1 MGAGEG
7 FAVEEFVFDQAV
19 DGFDVALPGVA
30 FGRDEA
36 VVGAEGADGGGE
48 ALVVLVDLEFTAV
61 VGLPDQ
67 GGEVDA
73 VGGEVGGELC
83 GQEGG
88 VGFESSSA

>member
-48 ALVVLVDLEFTAV
+48 ALVVLVDLDSLPLSVCQTRV
-61 VGLPDQ
+61 VRLTPW
-67 GGEVDA
+67 A
-73 VGGEVGGELC
+73 ARWA
-83 GQEGG
+83 
-88 VGFESSSA
+88 ESCVARRVA